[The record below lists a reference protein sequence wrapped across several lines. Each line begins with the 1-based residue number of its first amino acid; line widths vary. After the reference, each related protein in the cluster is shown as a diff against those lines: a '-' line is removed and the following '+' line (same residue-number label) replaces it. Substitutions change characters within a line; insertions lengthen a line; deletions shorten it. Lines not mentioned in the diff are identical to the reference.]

1 MTLCPPP
8 DVSHAHGYIALTSP
22 RLYFYQGR
30 FVYPEGVEVTI
41 ACDDLYKLQ
50 GGTGRMQC
58 LESGEWSRSIPRCG
72 MSALHVYSVNLYDT
86 IIMSN
91 HSQISIGSYLR
102 SIRGQTQRRL
112 HKQFLCLFLYYMYVI
127 QEDSMLL
134 CICSEKRS
142 QIMSSCGRNVSDTLS
157 QMALNTF

>member
-1 MTLCPPP
+1 
-8 DVSHAHGYIALTSP
+8 
-22 RLYFYQGR
+22 
-30 FVYPEGVEVTI
+30 
-41 ACDDLYKLQ
+41 
-50 GGTGRMQC
+50 MQC

-102 SIRGQTQRRL
+102 SIRGQTHRRL

-134 CICSEKRS
+134 CICSEKDHRLCPVVEGTS
-142 QIMSSCGRNVSDTLS
+142 VTHCPKWLLTHFDVM
-157 QMALNTF
+157 